1 MNSLS
6 AILSKLSSD
15 LGVELIPVDNSA
27 DKSNPYAVRFGGL
40 DLNKSFSLVLSRSW
54 KTTQIRLIADSF
66 AGEVVKYLCNQINT
80 NRVNFGAAIDA
91 NQNNFSS
98 ITLELDGRAF
108 FGSGTELSENPEL
121 TFEVETLTSE
131 SSIEYG
137 LLNEQEERVLR
148 FAVTLIASVLPI
160 EMSTFRHPDEVL
172 GYPEGAVSQV
182 LVNRYERDPR
192 NRKAAIDL
200 HGKICMACGFNFQE
214 VYGDLGDD
222 YIVVHH
228 VTPVSVMG
236 EDYVVDPAT
245 DLVSICANCHAMI
258 HRKNPPLTIDELKRL
273 LDSSI

>member
-1 MNSLS
+1 MNSLT
-6 AILSKLSSD
+6 AILSRLSSD
-15 LGVELIPVDNSA
+15 LGVELIQVDNSV
-27 DKSNPYAVRFGGL
+27 DKTNPYAVRFAGL
-40 DLNKSFSLVLSRSW
+40 EVNKSFSLVLSRSW
-54 KTTQIRLIADSF
+54 KTTQIRLKADNF
-66 AGEVVKYLCNQINT
+66 AGEVVKYLCDQINA
-80 NRVNFGAAIDA
+80 NRINFEGAIDA
-91 NQNNFSS
+91 NQNQYSS
-98 ITLELDGRAF
+98 ITLERDGRAF
-108 FGSGTELSENPEL
+108 FGSGTDLSENPAL

-131 SSIEYG
+131 SSIEFG
-137 LLNEQEERVLR
+137 LLNEQEEKALS

-160 EMSTFRHPDEVL
+160 QMTAFRNPDEVL

-192 NRKAAIDL
+192 NRKAAIGL

-236 EDYVVDPAT
+236 EDYVVDPKN

-258 HRKNPPLTIDELKRL
+258 HRKNPPLTVDELKRL
-273 LDSSI
+273 LDKSI

>member
-1 MNSLS
+1 MNSLTT
-6 AILSKLSSD
+6 ILSRLSSE

-40 DLNKSFSLVLSRSW
+40 DFNKSFSLVLSRSW
-54 KTTQIRLIADSF
+54 KTTQIRLKADNF
-66 AGEVVKYLCNQINT
+66 AGEVVKYLCDQINA

-108 FGSGTELSENPEL
+108 FGSVTDLSDNPAL

-131 SSIEYG
+131 SSIEFG
-137 LLNEQEERVLR
+137 LLNEQEEKVLS

-160 EMSTFRHPDEVL
+160 EMTTFRHPDEVL

-192 NRKAAIDL
+192 NRKAAIAL
-200 HGKICMACGFNFQE
+200 HGKICMACGFDFQE
-214 VYGDLGDD
+214 VYGDLGDE

-236 EDYVVDPAT
+236 EDYLVDPKN

-258 HRKNPPLTIDELKRL
+258 HRKNPPLTLDELKRL
-273 LDSSI
+273 LDKDI

>member
-1 MNSLS
+1 MNSLT
-6 AILSKLSSD
+6 AILSRLSSD

-40 DLNKSFSLVLSRSW
+40 DFNKSFSLVLSRSW
-54 KTTQIRLIADSF
+54 KTTQIRLKADNF
-66 AGEVVKYLCNQINT
+66 AGEVVKYLCDQINA

-91 NQNNFSS
+91 NQGNFSS

-108 FGSGTELSENPEL
+108 FGSVTHLSENPAL

-131 SSIEYG
+131 SSIEFG
-137 LLNEQEERVLR
+137 LLNEQEEKVLS
-148 FAVTLIASVLPI
+148 FAVRLIASVLPI

-192 NRKAAIDL
+192 NRKAAIAL

-228 VTPVSVMG
+228 VIPVSVMG
-236 EDYVVDPAT
+236 EDYVVDPKN

-258 HRKNPPLTIDELKRL
+258 HRKNPPLTLDELKRL
-273 LDSSI
+273 LNKNI

>member
-1 MNSLS
+1 MNSLT
-6 AILSKLSSD
+6 AILARLSSD

-40 DLNKSFSLVLSRSW
+40 DLDKSFRLVLSRSW
-54 KTTQIRLIADSF
+54 KTTQIRLEADSF

-80 NRVNFGAAIDA
+80 NRVNIEASIDA
-91 NQNNFSS
+91 NQDTFSS

-108 FGSGTELSENPEL
+108 FGSGSGLSENPEL

-137 LLNEQEERVLR
+137 LLNEQEERVLE
-148 FAVTLIASVLPI
+148 FAVKLIASVLPI
-160 EMSTFRHPDEVL
+160 ERATFRHADEVL

-192 NRKAAIDL
+192 NRREAIAI
-200 HGKICMACGFNFQE
+200 HGKTCLACNFNFAE
-214 VYGDLGDD
+214 KYGELGDE

-228 VTPVSVMG
+228 TVPVSQMG
-236 EDYVVDPAT
+236 NDYVVDPAK
-245 DLVSICANCHAMI
+245 DLVTLCANCHAMV
-258 HRKNPPLTIDELKRL
+258 HRHDPPISLADLKKIL
-273 LDSSI
+273 SD